1 METGILSIILTLL
14 IGLVLLFFGLK
25 FMKLA
30 VTLMGFVIGYAITPS
45 LLAGFALAE
54 PTIFVLSLV
63 VAIVCAILA
72 FSFYKFAIT
81 ATIAL
86 FFFYFTY
93 EFAQSLNQ
101 VASVSWI
108 FALMVGVLAFIVV
121 AALKL
126 VDVFFALTTAAQGSN
141 LLMTL
146 AYSFFGAASPVL
158 AQGFNFAAAGA
169 YTWLWLL
176 GWILLTAIGFVFQLS
191 GHREKSEP
199 IV

>member
-1 METGILSIILTLL
+1 METGILSVILTLL

-30 VTLMGFVIGYAITPS
+30 VTLMGFAIGYALTPS

-54 PTIFVLSLV
+54 PTVFVLSLA
-63 VAIVCAILA
+63 VAILFAILA

-81 ATIAL
+81 ASIGL
-86 FFFYFTY
+86 FFFYLTY
-93 EFAQSLNQ
+93 EFAQSLGQ
-101 VASVSWI
+101 VASVSWVI
-108 FALMVGVLAFIVV
+108 ALIVGVLAFIVV
-121 AALKL
+121 SALKL
-126 VDVFFALTTAAQGSN
+126 VDFFFALTTAAQGSN

-176 GWILLTAIGFVFQLS
+176 GWIVLTAVGFFFQLS
-191 GHREKSEP
+191 GHREKPEH
-199 IV
+199 IA